1 MKRIISL
8 ILSIILVVLIPCTA
22 FADGTGEG
30 NMDGGGGSMGGGTG
44 GNFWHEGEDG
54 VRVTVVR
61 ISDNNPV
68 SIPIDLTNSNE
79 NDIYK
84 HFGKKSKVHYRSGS
98 TFMLFTDNYTYTK
111 PSKALPRIISSGG
124 NANIAAIKS
133 YFCSEET
140 LKKIA
145 SIIGTTYDTLIDGK
159 YKLLIEPVAYFT
171 FNGYKMAMTATEAA
185 LYDQKLSGGLRSKM
199 VSLTHQNLPLSMFL
213 EKSDLGYPA
222 YSGSTTKAQ
231 SDTTIISYL
240 GLGIVKFKEDPP
252 TPPPVS
258 TSTATYRTNTDVITS
273 VTLNTDS
280 QINPNSP
287 ARVTFNIG
295 GSSYSVTNIV
305 IPEGD
310 SQVVWVKWHTPSTAQ
325 KISISMSASKGSLS
339 ASSITAD
346 IVSLD
351 NNIPPDPTADD
362 KNDGF
367 TTPSLP
373 SNTQITSNS
382 WGVWSAVWVPNWVW
396 HEDWHWVKD
405 SNSKTGGHWKDNGK
419 WVDEG
424 SWKYTYTGYHAS
436 LSASMSLLPDD
447 KVPSAQGKQ
456 MASGYGVKIN
466 VSANLNT
473 TAPSAHYTCAQTG
486 VSYFPEFDYKTY
498 WRHLALTANGESS
511 SLAFKPNIYST
522 YNRGVHFTPLWFPD
536 GKYTTYTY
544 LQDAWTPGGML
555 SMNLNDYVTIKGNVY
570 QDWHIGPKLA
580 D

>member
-8 ILSIILVVLIPCTA
+8 VLCIILVVLIPCTA
-22 FADGTGEG
+22 FAEGEG

-61 ISDNNPV
+61 ISDNKPV
-68 SIPIDLTNSNE
+68 SIPIDLTNSSESNVV
-79 NDIYK
+79 K
-84 HFGKKSKVHYRSGS
+84 HFDKKSKLHYKNGS
-98 TFMLFTDNYTYTK
+98 TFTMMVLGYTCTK
-111 PSKALPRIISSGG
+111 PSKALPKIISSGG

-133 YFCSEET
+133 YFTDE
-140 LKKIA
+140 LVIKYVA
-145 SIIGTTYDTLIDGK
+145 SLIGASYETLIDGK

-213 EKSDLGYPA
+213 EKSDMGYPA
-222 YSGSTTKAQ
+222 FPGKSDSTTSAQ
-231 SDTTIISYL
+231 SDTKIISSL
-240 GLGIVKFKEDPP
+240 GLGIVKFKEDSTPVPP
-252 TPPPVS
+252 ASS
-258 TSTATYRTNTDVITS
+258 TCTYRVNTDVITS
-273 VTLNTDS
+273 ITLDTGS
-280 QINPNSP
+280 QITPDSP

-295 GSSYSVTNIV
+295 GSSYTVTNIV

-339 ASSITAD
+339 GSSITAD

-362 KNDGF
+362 KNDVF

-373 SNTQITSNS
+373 SNTQVTTNS

-405 SNSKTGGHWKDNGK
+405 SSSKTGGHWKDNGK

-456 MASGYGVKIN
+456 MGSGYGIKIN

-498 WRHLALTANGESS
+498 WRHLALTASGESS

-522 YNRGVHFTPLWFPD
+522 YNRCVHFTPLWFPD
-536 GKYTTYTY
+536 GKYTTYAY
-544 LQDAWTPGGML
+544 LEDAWTPGGML

-570 QDWHIGPKLA
+570 QDWHIGPKLV